1 MLTGDDYDLLIDRFD
16 RSAARVQ
23 FIDAEAVVENYLDP
37 GHSVFPSERMGAR
50 LRQLLASEDPRRF
63 STDEIRK
70 AVAARLIGHAIGDS
84 RVWADELEHLAGYFG
99 GGTGVRLPDDDA
111 WDEGA
116 DLARALF
123 VLNGHR
129 IVEEARRWP
138 RELATAE
145 AAARL
150 KQAGVGLAMAGPGL
164 VVPPAELERA
174 TASIQRHLD
183 RLGLIDVVSNVF
195 RTMNGSGLCIDGIYV
210 GGRRPD
216 VRRTA
221 PSTPWNLLL
230 QLAARSSAAGTLPR
244 SDPAR
249 GGAWAA
255 AILLATDLAAV
266 LEVEPHGYQ
275 AILERRPER
284 MIPMLQELALF
295 DALFSF
301 RQWPLRHTAF
311 ILSAFYD
318 GVDDAPLRRAAGW
331 EIADAV
337 ALVEAVDAVARKDPS
352 VFDRSGLVAA
362 GAAATTLPALLG
374 DMVHPAG
381 TINAA
386 MVSPL
391 AQSDLLFRPLVE
403 VSPGQWT
410 QIASSLAAPAF
421 YEAIQARVR
430 AVLPKTAVAELSG
443 NGTERVVS
451 ALFARVGL
459 TPFVEGEEYDMGGG
473 DVGEC
478 DLVFADDERIL
489 FVEAKAKPLSRL
501 TQAGVGHAALLDF
514 AGGMLA
520 AQLQGLGHERVLR
533 SHGYIDFEGGATLQL
548 ADRSVYRLSVT
559 LLDHA
564 GLHDRLLVRG
574 MLRTFLGIEFN
585 TVVGVDERTRKQ
597 VAKLNVTLRK
607 AVTDMAALDEAGV
620 GETALHR
627 GGSVSAG
634 QLAIV
639 LEDAQAAQPASL
651 LSEVVSRIAPGHT
664 YGLFNPLSEYL
675 LRRESEAGRI

>member
-1 MLTGDDYDLLIDRFD
+1 
-16 RSAARVQ
+16 
-23 FIDAEAVVENYLDP
+23 
-37 GHSVFPSERMGAR
+37 
-50 LRQLLASEDPRRF
+50 
-63 STDEIRK
+63 
-70 AVAARLIGHAIGDS
+70 
-84 RVWADELEHLAGYFG
+84 
-99 GGTGVRLPDDDA
+99 
-111 WDEGA
+111 
-116 DLARALF
+116 
-123 VLNGHR
+123 
-129 IVEEARRWP
+129 
-138 RELATAE
+138 
-145 AAARL
+145 
-150 KQAGVGLAMAGPGL
+150 
-164 VVPPAELERA
+164 
-174 TASIQRHLD
+174 
-183 RLGLIDVVSNVF
+183 
-195 RTMNGSGLCIDGIYV
+195 
-210 GGRRPD
+210 
-216 VRRTA
+216 
-221 PSTPWNLLL
+221 
-230 QLAARSSAAGTLPR
+230 
-244 SDPAR
+244 
-249 GGAWAA
+249 
-255 AILLATDLAAV
+255 
-266 LEVEPHGYQ
+266 
-275 AILERRPER
+275 
-284 MIPMLQELALF
+284 
-295 DALFSF
+295 
-301 RQWPLRHTAF
+301 
-311 ILSAFYD
+311 
-318 GVDDAPLRRAAGW
+318 
-331 EIADAV
+331 
-337 ALVEAVDAVARKDPS
+337 
-352 VFDRSGLVAA
+352 
-362 GAAATTLPALLG
+362 
-374 DMVHPAG
+374 MVHPAG